1 MASQFTLDVFCKYH
15 LYLSTDMAKLR
26 PSVYRNA
33 RYKPGVLN
41 HPTSATRFRK
51 GERLSLDDMTRF
63 LLEHYINDEDRRLDG
78 FLTQ

>member
-1 MASQFTLDVFCKYH
+1 
-15 LYLSTDMAKLR
+15 MAKLR

-51 GERLSLDDMTRF
+51 GERL
-63 LLEHYINDEDRRLDG
+63 
-78 FLTQ
+78 

>member
-33 RYKPGVLN
+33 RYKPDVLN

-51 GERLSLDDMTRF
+51 GEHLSSDDMTKF
-63 LLEHYINDEDRRLDG
+63 LLEHYISDEDRRLDG
-78 FLTQ
+78 FLT